1 MDSNSMIARAV
12 SRPRWGM
19 EDPNDQPV
27 ATDLLRQLREEVP
40 IKDRDVKLD
49 KAIGWTKEMELR
61 YLPIYHEAL
70 RSLRQ
75 IEGELEEIRKLGRDL
90 KKYRKKG

>member
-1 MDSNSMIARAV
+1 MDANSLIARAV

-19 EDPNDQPV
+19 EEPNDQPV
-27 ATDLLRQLREEVP
+27 ATELLRQLREEVP

-49 KAIGWTKEMELR
+49 KAIHWTKEMEIQ
-61 YLPIYHEAL
+61 YLPIYREAL
-70 RSLRQ
+70 RSLKQ
-75 IEGELEEIRKLGRDL
+75 IEGELAEIRALGHSL